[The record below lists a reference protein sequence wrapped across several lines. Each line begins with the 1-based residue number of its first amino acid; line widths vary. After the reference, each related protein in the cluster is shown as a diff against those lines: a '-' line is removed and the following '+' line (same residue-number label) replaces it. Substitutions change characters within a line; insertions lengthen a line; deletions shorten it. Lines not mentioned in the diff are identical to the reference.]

1 MSKRGEPL
9 EEKKMTFME
18 HTVELF
24 QRLKIILIAVFGLG
38 IFVGFFPLDITKFF
52 AGFFGFWPSSIEYT
66 PLVSLIF
73 ERLKKDL
80 LPKEASLIAGS
91 FLDTAYVYLM
101 LSILIG
107 VVLSSPIIAYE
118 LYKFFNPA
126 LYQHERKLAAKIIL
140 SFVGLFFMGGFLCYK
155 AILPITFKIL
165 MWFIKSAGA
174 LPLININDF
183 VQMILVLIIGVG
195 LLYTSPIYITLLVQ
209 KGVMSSEYL
218 TKNRKFIYGAFIIIA
233 AIVTPDPTIVSDIIL
248 LMPFIVLY
256 EVTVFICK
264 HIEKKSFKEGNALIN
279 R

>member
-1 MSKRGEPL
+1 MNDNGKKPL

-24 QRLKIILIAVFGLG
+24 QRLKIILISVFGLG
-38 IFVGFFPLDITKFF
+38 LFVGFFPIDITKFF
-52 AGFFGFWPSSIEYT
+52 TSFFGFLPSSVEYK

-73 ERLKKDL
+73 DRMKKDL

-91 FLDTAYVYLM
+91 FIDTAYVYL
-101 LSILIG
+101 LISILIG

-126 LYQHERKLAAKIIL
+126 LYPHERKLAAKIVL

-165 MWFIKSAGA
+165 MWFIESAGA

-183 VQMILVLIIGVG
+183 IQMILVLIIGVG
-195 LLYTSPIYITLLVQ
+195 LLYTSPIYIVLLVQ

-233 AIVTPDPTIVSDIIL
+233 AIVTPDPTIVSDTIL
-248 LMPFIVLY
+248 FIPFVVLY
-256 EVTVFICK
+256 EATVLICK
-264 HIEKKSFKEGNALIN
+264 HIEKKRFKKNEV
-279 R
+279 